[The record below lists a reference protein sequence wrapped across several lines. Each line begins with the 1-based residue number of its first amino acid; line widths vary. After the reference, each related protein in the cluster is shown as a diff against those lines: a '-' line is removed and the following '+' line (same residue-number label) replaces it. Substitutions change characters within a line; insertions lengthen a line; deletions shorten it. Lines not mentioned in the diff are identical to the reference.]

1 MRKKTQK
8 KSTVLR
14 EGYRMGL
21 EEAAGKIKVMLM
33 KESPVFGPEEAEA
46 AAGYTHFETLTDP
59 SQIDGWI
66 SWKKFMKEAFPEPA
80 GKKVYEATLNRLLS
94 NLDGYDVDLDV
105 RQEGKGVV
113 GILFTSPFMMENDMD
128 ACIPVYIDLGNKW
141 VWATNGDL
149 ELLTS
154 TAQRK
159 AVEKL
164 YDYLE
169 RNGVRVKC
177 TAEANAAMLTWI
189 SNQFNAAQTE
199 FEDERTVR
207 AVERTYRYL
216 KTMTR

>member
-1 MRKKTQK
+1 
-8 KSTVLR
+8 
-14 EGYRMGL
+14 
-21 EEAAGKIKVMLM
+21 
-33 KESPVFGPEEAEA
+33 
-46 AAGYTHFETLTDP
+46 
-59 SQIDGWI
+59 
-66 SWKKFMKEAFPEPA
+66 MKEAFPELS

-105 RQEGKGVV
+105 RQENKGVV
-113 GILFTSPFMMENDMD
+113 GILFTSPFMLENNMD
-128 ACIPVYIDLGNKW
+128 ACIPVYIHLGKKW
-141 VWATNGDL
+141 VWATDGDL

-199 FEDERTVR
+199 FKDERTVR